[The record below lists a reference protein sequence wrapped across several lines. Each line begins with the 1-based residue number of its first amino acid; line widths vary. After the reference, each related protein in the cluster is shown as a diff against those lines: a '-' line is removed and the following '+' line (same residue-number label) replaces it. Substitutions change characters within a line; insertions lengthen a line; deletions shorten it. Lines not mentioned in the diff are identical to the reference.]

1 MTGVSGEGSSMPKS
15 LLTTALTL
23 SLLACAGAAAAQ
35 QASPVS
41 GQVGLEYMRSNM
53 ETAGTNLDVDFITL
67 EGAIAYGS
75 GHFGGSLDGAI
86 TQDQLT
92 PGREEMAY
100 TGTLH
105 LNLRG
110 AIGQVDGLVGVFG
123 GADNSDNLQVH
134 GGGLE
139 AQANVSDWMILNAQL
154 GFGRTNDLVG
164 ATSKLWATRFD
175 ARYYPMEDLKLQAS
189 YGYQEAKDIFGKH
202 HSWIAG
208 VEAEYILPNTP
219 FSLVAGYNRYEISQL
234 DTISNVWRI
243 GGRYTFGVP
252 TLHQRDASG
261 ASLGTVS
268 RLFSLDL
275 LRGQ

>member
-1 MTGVSGEGSSMPKS
+1 MAGASGEGSSMRKP
-15 LLTTALTL
+15 LLTAALAL
-23 SLLACAGAAAAQ
+23 SALAFAGAAAAQ
-35 QASPVS
+35 QQSPVT

-53 ETAGTNLDVDFITL
+53 ETAGTNLDVDFISL
-67 EGAIAYGS
+67 EGALAFGTEHI
-75 GHFGGSLDGAI
+75 GGSVDGAI
-86 TQDQLT
+86 TQNQLT
-92 PGREEMAY
+92 PGDEEMAY

-105 LNLRG
+105 VNLRNELG
-110 AIGQVDGLVGVFG
+110 MIGLFG
-123 GADNSDNLQVH
+123 GADNSDRLQVH

-139 AQANVSDWMILNAQL
+139 AQANISDWMILYGQV
-154 GFGRTNDLVG
+154 GWGRTNDLDG
-164 ATSKLWATRFD
+164 ATSKLWAGRVD
-175 ARYYPMEDLKLQAS
+175 ARFYPTEDLKLQAS
-189 YGYQEAKDIFGKH
+189 YDYGEAKDIFGKH
-202 HSWIAG
+202 HSWLAG
-208 VEAEYILPNTP
+208 VEAEYIIPNTP
-219 FSLVAGYNRYEISQL
+219 FSLIAGYNRYEISQL